1 LGRIRFRR
9 RRGGT
14 QRILHRPKRLGVPI
28 DLHRSADTGVVKRTP
43 GQRLNNVLVLSGS
56 WDGFRLK
63 LHLRESK
70 GVVVAGAILHSE
82 ENPGRG
88 VAHEFVV
95 HPVAREVH
103 RKATGDVALPER
115 DVLGRVV
122 ADGRN
127 SAQVVGDGERQVLD
141 VDTRQGRQG
150 QAFLNGSDV
159 PHAVDDIG
167 RGGSGVRGRK
177 SGLLKLREATHEVKG
192 SGCDGTSGQVDGEVR
207 ADHPFVNEILALI
220 QHRLFNRIGL
230 TGNAVFNDVVGP
242 GRKKGSFDKGV
253 EGLGRKLELDPAA
266 VLAVDLDNVSQ
277 VTVGPDFGT
286 RDGFD
291 FVIQGIGGHPK
302 DLHGWGSWGCAP
314 NLFFDKRELYSIRI
328 RHLKISCVLKSFVSV
343 EFCRHAG

>member
-1 LGRIRFRR
+1 LFISLGRIRFRR

-56 WDGFRLK
+56 WDGFRLE
-63 LHLRESK
+63 LHLRERE
-70 GVVVAGAILHSE
+70 GVVVADAVLYSE

-122 ADGRN
+122 ADGRD

-177 SGLLKLREATHEVKG
+177 SGLLKLREATHEVEG
-192 SGCDGTSGQVDGEVR
+192 PGCDGTSGQVDGEVG
-207 ADHPFVNEILALI
+207 ANHAFVNEILALV

-230 TGNAVFNDVVGP
+230 AGNAVFDGITGP
-242 GRKKGSFDKGV
+242 SREKRSLDKRV
-253 EGLGRKLELDPAA
+253 EGIGREFEFDSAA
-266 VLAVDLDNVSQ
+266 VLAVDLDDVPQ
-277 VTVGPDFGT
+277 VTVSPDFGT
-286 RDGFD
+286 RDGLN
-291 FVIQGIGGHPK
+291 FVVQGIGGHPK
-302 DLHGWGSWGCAP
+302 DLQSWGRWGCAP
-314 NLFFDKRELYSIRI
+314 
-328 RHLKISCVLKSFVSV
+328 V
-343 EFCRHAG
+343 